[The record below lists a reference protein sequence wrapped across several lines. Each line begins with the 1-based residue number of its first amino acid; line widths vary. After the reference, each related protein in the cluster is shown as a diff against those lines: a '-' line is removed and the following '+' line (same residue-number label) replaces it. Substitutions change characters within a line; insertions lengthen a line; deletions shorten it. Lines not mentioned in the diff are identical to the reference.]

1 MLSLH
6 HLAGVP
12 ILWLNLF
19 DSDTRELLHD
29 TGATSTMDAF
39 VRGTVT

>member
-12 ILWLNLF
+12 ILRLNLF
-19 DSDTRELLHD
+19 DSDTREKLHD
-29 TGATSTMDAF
+29 TGTMDTF
-39 VRGTVT
+39 VGEL